1 MSQQN
6 NSTNTLHV
14 RYYQLDRYSRRI
26 FRKKL
31 SELCN
36 LNGEK
41 TLYKKLRPEYTPSP
55 IEDLASKM
63 IVDEILHN

>member
-1 MSQQN
+1 MSQEN
-6 NSTNTLHV
+6 NRTNTLHE
-14 RYYQLDRYSRRI
+14 RYCQLDKYGKRI

-31 SELCN
+31 AELCN

-55 IEDLASKM
+55 IEEIASRM